1 MCINW
6 GIGKAKKTIS
16 GSSAVV
22 IVVQMNTKIVQSIG
36 VQTFFLHFFHFNSL
50 MQRMESG
57 MGRG

>member
-22 IVVQMNTKIVQSIG
+22 SSSNEHKNSSKYRCSDC
-36 VQTFFLHFFHFNSL
+36 FLHFFHFNSL